1 MRKTATKEGLPRNT
15 KLPEILFNDE
25 RVKYLEA
32 VESIEDLLFA
42 RLGMYSGLRLNEIL
56 GVTPRDIVF
65 PERAVSVIGKGKKQ
79 RYVPVDH
86 ATLQLLRCNISE
98 RNLDNNDKI
107 FTVTARTMQ
116 NRVEAYSK
124 KAEIDRIRITPH
136 VFRHTACS
144 LMLYRKIPVETVQKI
159 MGHTD
164 ISITMIYF
172 HTVPSIVVRSYYD
185 AFGEGL
191 L

>member
-1 MRKTATKEGLPRNT
+1 MKKQVSKNGLPRNT

-25 RVKYLEA
+25 RVRYLEA

-56 GVTPRDIVF
+56 GITPRDIVF
-65 PERAVSVIGKGKKQ
+65 PERAVSVIGKGNKQ

-86 ATLQLLRCNISE
+86 ATLQLLRCYIVE
-98 RNLDNNDKI
+98 RNLDPDDKL

-124 KAEIDRIRITPH
+124 IAGIDRIKVTPH
-136 VFRHTACS
+136 TFRHTACS

-159 MGHTD
+159 LGHAD